1 MSPVPKFTAFIQASG
16 VGGLAQTL
24 RAARIASDTL
34 VIHDPAVQRL
44 CLRYGAREKIYVPG
58 VTPGAYAT
66 DAFHDW
72 ILLLQPGEELSD
84 DAVNALKDWRH
95 IRDDPSPGYLVRCR
109 DDHRLQLRL
118 VNRALVSWLGEFPP
132 IPTNA
137 GVFPGLIARA
147 ESLRAA

>member
-1 MSPVPKFTAFIQASG
+1 MPKFTAFIQASG
-16 VGGLAQTL
+16 VDGLAQTL
-24 RAARIASDTL
+24 RAARVASDTL
-34 VIHDPAVQRL
+34 VIHDSDPAVQRL

-72 ILLLQPGEELSD
+72 LLLLRSGEELSV
-84 DAVNALKDWRH
+84 DAVIALKEWR
-95 IRDDPSPGYLVRCR
+95 RRSDDSSSGYLIHCG
-109 DDHRLQLRL
+109 DDHRSQLRL
-118 VNRALVSWLGEFPP
+118 VNRALVNWLGEFPP
-132 IPTNA
+132 TPTSA